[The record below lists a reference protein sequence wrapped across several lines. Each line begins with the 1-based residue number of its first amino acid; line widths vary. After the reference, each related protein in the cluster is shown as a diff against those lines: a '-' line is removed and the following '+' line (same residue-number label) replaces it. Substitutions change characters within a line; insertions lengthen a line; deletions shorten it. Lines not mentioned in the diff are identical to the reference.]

1 MKASLF
7 LFALPFLFSSCLV
20 VKIYE
25 SPQANVEDKGTPK
38 RVYHKMIGTG
48 QTIDLGEKGSNEI
61 LFFGEDNSPK
71 KFLFESKDSEAE
83 EVSDS
88 IYAWTPKPSDQ
99 KILLVTKGDQPL
111 FCIDGVISDHPEVMN
126 TIDPDRIESVHVLK
140 GEAAIKKYGAKGTK
154 GVVEITLKK
163 E

>member
-48 QTIDLGEKGSNEI
+48 QTIDLGEKGSHEI

-71 KFLFESKDSEAE
+71 SFYSN
-83 EVSDS
+83 
-88 IYAWTPKPSDQ
+88 Q
-99 KILLVTKGDQPL
+99 
-111 FCIDGVISDHPEVMN
+111 
-126 TIDPDRIESVHVLK
+126 RIRRLKRFQIQYMLGHRNLQIRKSYWLLK
-140 GEAAIKKYGAKGTK
+140 GISPYFASMG
-154 GVVEITLKK
+154 
-163 E
+163 